1 MLICPKC
8 GSIAEYSSY
17 YERVICT
24 NSKCDWSSFKDNENH
39 NNGQEVDRDMQTS
52 HTIMHYIIKF
62 VSQSIEVYEAPSVYA
77 LIQKLLAEEGNFSPV
92 VAKCYTAFSD
102 SDTNELVSFYN
113 RFGDYEIDVI
123 SKAEKFRDLYK
134 R

>member
-1 MLICPKC
+1 M
-8 GSIAEYSSY
+8 
-17 YERVICT
+17 CT
-24 NSKCDWSSFKDNENH
+24 NSKCTWEGGKMSNHELKTSIENAK
-39 NNGQEVDRDMQTS
+39 TS
-52 HTIMHYIIKF
+52 QTIMHYIIKF
-62 VSQSIEVYEAPSVYA
+62 VSQNIEIYQAPSVYS

-113 RFGDYEIDVI
+113 RFGDYEIDFI
-123 SKAEKFRDLYK
+123 SEAEKFRDLYK

>member
-1 MLICPKC
+1 MICDKC

-17 YERVICT
+17 YGRVICT
-24 NSKCDWSSFKDNENH
+24 NSKCTWESSKMSNHELKTTIENAK
-39 NNGQEVDRDMQTS
+39 TS
-52 HTIMHYIIKF
+52 KTIKHYIIKF
-62 VSQSIEVYEAPSVYA
+62 VSQNIEIYQAPSVYS

-102 SDTNELVSFYN
+102 SDTHELVSFYN
-113 RFGDYEIDVI
+113 RFGEYEIDLI
-123 SKAEKFRDLYK
+123 SEAEKFRELYK

>member
-8 GSIAEYSSY
+8 GSIAEIYTDGNIVCTSSS
-17 YERVICT
+17 C
-24 NSKCDWSSFKDNENH
+24 NWSSFKDKNH
-39 NNGQEVDRDMQTS
+39 NNEQEVDRDMQTS

-62 VSQSIEVYEAPSVYA
+62 VSKSIEVYEAPSVYA

-113 RFGDYEIDVI
+113 MFGDYEIDFI
-123 SKAEKFRDLYK
+123 SEAEKFRDLYK